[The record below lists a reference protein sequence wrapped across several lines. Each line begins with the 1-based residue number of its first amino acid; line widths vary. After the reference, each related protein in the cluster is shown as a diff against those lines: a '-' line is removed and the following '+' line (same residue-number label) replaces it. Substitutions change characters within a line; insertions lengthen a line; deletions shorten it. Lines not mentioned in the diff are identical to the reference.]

1 VCATLLVTSQGP
13 EELPAR
19 ILRCVAVVVLLFGLY
34 SVGIVSCVP
43 GLFGM
48 ISACSFYSLKEVQG
62 YMMLAY
68 GVTLLMKESGGLGRA
83 LSGGD
88 VACAVEAWRRYFGYC
103 CYVSRHG
110 HHCRGSGF
118 CPSVL

>member
-68 GVTLLMKESGGLGRA
+68 GGGMASVLWVLLLHVQA
-83 LSGGD
+83 WAPLSGEWFLSFGV
-88 VACAVEAWRRYFGYC
+88 VAMRLVILGPIAGVTCLSLHFDLA
-103 CYVSRHG
+103 
-110 HHCRGSGF
+110 
-118 CPSVL
+118 